1 MTSYNFAQGGDIH
14 YNENLALWPQNAFI
28 DGRPEFG
35 SSTTILKP
43 AHHWEGGHYAPVRH
57 MNFNNADSEISLQE
71 KAQKL
76 VEGDTF
82 LTHIIPSMSRLTDF
96 HYVIHTPKVGA
107 TLTVRKASNSFVLG
121 TIDASVAGDGW
132 ITVPNAEA
140 YIPSDTNDAIEIVL
154 TAWPVDPVTPVA
166 SDPCG
171 VYGPCATPV
180 NFCWTSTA
188 FYKHARAESHCSGTC
203 WDGCSA

>member
-35 SSTTILKP
+35 SSTTLLKP

-57 MNFNNADSEISLQE
+57 MNFNNPSSEIALKE

-76 VEGDTF
+76 VAADTF
-82 LTHIIPSMSRLTDF
+82 LTHIIPSMSLFTDF
-96 HYVIHTPKVGA
+96 HYVIHTAKVGA
-107 TLTVRKASNSFVLG
+107 SLTVRKASNGFVLG

-132 ITVPNAEA
+132 ITVPAAEQ

-154 TAWPVDPVTPVA
+154 TAWPIDPVAPVSA
-166 SDPCG
+166 DPCG
-171 VYGPCATPV
+171 IYAPCATPV
-180 NFCWTSTA
+180 NFCWTTTA
-188 FYKHARAESHCSGTC
+188 FYKHARAEAWCEETC
-203 WDGCSA
+203 YD